1 MKLLGTLL
9 ISSIFAICF
18 SFSATAQSSGMDL
31 NQVELMKQ
39 FSGTWKAKIGEDT
52 TLTWEAIPFGKGY
65 EIIVTW
71 KAKGEPYLSAKGI
84 LGLTEGKK
92 KVNFIL
98 LYPGGGIESAIGEFV
113 SENKL
118 ELKAYNYDHSMI
130 LAKYELNF
138 PTSDKWNAIVKV
150 KGSAETWDD
159 ARVIN
164 YNYSR
169 LK

>member
-1 MKLLGTLL
+1 MKLFGTLL
-9 ISSIFAICF
+9 ISGIIAICF
-18 SFSATAQSSGMDL
+18 SFSATAQSSAMDL

-39 FSGTWKAKIGEDT
+39 FAGTWKAEIGEDT
-52 TLTWEAIPFGKGY
+52 TLTWEAIPFGKGF

-71 KAKGEPYLSAKGI
+71 NAKGEPYLTAKGV
-84 LGLTEGKK
+84 LGLTYKLK
-92 KVNFIL
+92 RVNFIL
-98 LYPGGGIESAIGEFV
+98 LYPGGGMEIASGEFV

-130 LAKYELNF
+130 LVKYELNF
-138 PTSDKWNAIVKV
+138 PTPDKWNAKVMV

-159 ARVIN
+159 ARVIK

-169 LK
+169 VK

>member
-1 MKLLGTLL
+1 MKLIGTLL

-31 NQVELMKQ
+31 DQVELMKQ
-39 FSGTWKAKIGEDT
+39 FSGTWKTEIGEDS
-52 TLTWEAIPFGKGY
+52 TLIWEAIPFGKGY

-71 KAKGEPYLSAKGI
+71 KAKKEPYLTAKGI
-84 LGLTEGKK
+84 LGLTDKLK
-92 KVNFIL
+92 RVNFIL
-98 LYPGGGIESAIGEFV
+98 LYPGGGMEIASGEFV

-138 PTSDKWNAIVKV
+138 PTPDKWNAIVKV

-159 ARVIN
+159 ARVIK

-169 LK
+169 VK